1 MSIKQEVLDAM
12 AVKHFKNVSTWE
24 QLVRY
29 YGKDRPKQMVEEAI
43 DLTLKKCKKVG
54 K

>member
-1 MSIKQEVLDAM
+1 MTVKSEVLDAV

-24 QLVRY
+24 QLIRY
-29 YGKDRPKQMVEEAI
+29 YGKDRPKQMVEDVI
-43 DLTLKKCKKVG
+43 NITLKKCKKVG